1 MAHAVKERW
10 LRLGRQIR
18 GYRERAGLSQHEVAQ
33 KIMVSPTMLSA
44 MERGARGIKR
54 EHLERLDKVL
64 GTGGILVD
72 SWDASSGAG
81 IPEWYQDGTE
91 RERAAYEI
99 RTYQP
104 LVIPGLLQTERY
116 AHTLLRAGMPTS
128 PAEEIARLVRGRMDR
143 QAVLKKKDPPRLVV
157 AVEETVL
164 RRPFGGRDLMAEQLA
179 HLLEEAQEPHI
190 SLHVIPFETEYH
202 PGFPEAFTLYSLHD
216 RPDILYLETRR
227 SSSATTDIGDYAR
240 VFRDL
245 LGAALPPSASR
256 ELIAQIQGEF
266 S

>member
-1 MAHAVKERW
+1 MAHVIKERW

-18 GYRERAGLSQHEVAQ
+18 GYRERAGLSQQEVAQ

-44 MERGARGIKR
+44 MERGTRGIKR

-64 GTGGILVD
+64 GTGGTLVD
-72 SWDASSGAG
+72 SWDISSDAG

-116 AHTLLRAGMPTS
+116 AQSLLRAGLPTS
-128 PAEEIARLVRGRMDR
+128 PTDEIARLVRGRMDR
-143 QAVLKKKDPPRLVV
+143 QAVLAKKDPPRLV
-157 AVEETVL
+157 AIIEETVL
-164 RRPFGGRDLMAEQLA
+164 RRPFGGRDLMADQLA
-179 HLLEEAQEPHI
+179 YLLSKLQEQHI
-190 SLHVIPFETEYH
+190 SIHVVPFDTEYH
-202 PGFPEAFTLYSLHD
+202 PGLPEAFSLYSLHD

-227 SSSATTDIGDYAR
+227 AGSATTDVGDYAR
-240 VFRDL
+240 LFRDL
-245 LGAALPPSASR
+245 LGAALPPPASR
-256 ELIAQIQGEF
+256 KLIAQIQGEF